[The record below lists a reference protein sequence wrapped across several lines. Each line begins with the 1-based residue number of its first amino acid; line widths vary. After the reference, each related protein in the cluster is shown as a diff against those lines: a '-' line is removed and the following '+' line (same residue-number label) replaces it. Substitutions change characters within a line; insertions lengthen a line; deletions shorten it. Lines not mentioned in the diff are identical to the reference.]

1 MGTCILH
8 TVLTCLFF
16 HLTLKGINK
25 CPLAFTLGQAYWQ
38 HCASERPSFL
48 ECGLPHITFLWK
60 VFFSQHLSWEPTA
73 FCFPF
78 LMTDWLFLVH
88 NESSLPFQES
98 LALCSLIDCWGLV
111 CSESDDR
118 LLGSWVFDDRLLGS
132 WVFWVWWYVCWDFGY
147 GDQNLDSRPVSTF
160 LFYFL
165 FLLSSLFCLWDSPY
179 VCIGPL
185 DRVPMTRET
194 KPTE

>member
-1 MGTCILH
+1 MSFSVYFRAGILAA
-8 TVLTCLFF
+8 LR
-16 HLTLKGINK
+16 IWE
-25 CPLAFTLGQAYWQ
+25 AFIFGMWFTTYN
-38 HCASERPSFL
+38 
-48 ECGLPHITFLWK
+48 I
-60 VFFSQHLSWEPTA
+60 
-73 FCFPF
+73 
-78 LMTDWLFLVH
+78 LMEGLFLPAFILGAH
-88 NESSLPFQES
+88 CLLFSISNDR
-98 LALCSLIDCWGLV
+98 LALPCTQWVISALPGVSGSLQF
-111 CSESDDR
+111 DR
-118 LLGSWVFDDRLLGS
+118 LLGSC
-132 WVFWVWWYVCWDFGY
+132 VFWVWWYVCWDFGY